1 MKLWLF
7 PAYFYYRSLPH
18 RFPRPEIHSILIDL
32 SLNIFY
38 STPMDKAPS
47 IKHVLSEALTL
58 LFNSDNEDAIGEAL
72 RLLLNFFNVDWVY
85 IARFEKDRRIACFL

>member
-1 MKLWLF
+1 MKPWLF

-18 RFPRPEIHSILIDL
+18 RFPRPEIHSILIHL

-58 LFNSDNEDAIGEAL
+58 LFNADHEDAIGEAL
-72 RLLLNFFNVDWVY
+72 RLLLNFFKVDWVY
-85 IARFEKDRRIACFL
+85 IARFEKDRRMARFL